1 MKKFFETIWEVLEAI
16 GEYRAKNY
24 QNHNWY

>member
-1 MKKFFETIWEVLEAI
+1 MKAFLKTIWEVLEAI
-16 GEYRAKNY
+16 GEYRAKRY